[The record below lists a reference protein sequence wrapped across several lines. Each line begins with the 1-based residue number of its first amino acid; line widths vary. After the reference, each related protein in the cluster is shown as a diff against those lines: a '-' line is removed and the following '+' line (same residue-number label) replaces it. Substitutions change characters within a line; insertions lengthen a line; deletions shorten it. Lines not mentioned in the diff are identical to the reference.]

1 MQRAFKGV
9 WIPADIW
16 LSEDLS
22 LQEKVFLAEIDSLDN
37 KDGCF
42 ASNKYFAKFFGLTNG
57 RCSQIISSLKS
68 KGLISIDYV
77 YGKNKEIEKRVIKVV
92 NKLNTPIKYSKEG
105 VKNTKDPYLENAK
118 DNNPCINNPINNTLE
133 QLLQHEG
140 AAEIIQFWDNNG
152 FGYNNV
158 NAKHK
163 LLSWLDDSNF
173 KNPSEMILK
182 ALDIASTNDRRT
194 LAYVEGILRN
204 WTNESI
210 LTVDE
215 VKDRPKQTNNSEF
228 SYDPAVDSF

>member
-1 MQRAFKGV
+1 
-9 WIPADIW
+9 
-16 LSEDLS
+16 
-22 LQEKVFLAEIDSLDN
+22 KVF
-37 KDGCF
+37 G
-42 ASNKYFAKFFGLTNG
+42 
-57 RCSQIISSLKS
+57 KS
-68 KGLISIDYV
+68 
-77 YGKNKEIEKRVIKVV
+77 
-92 NKLNTPIKYSKEG
+92 NTPIREIDRPIRNVEGGYSE
-105 VKNTKDPYLENAK
+105 NLEE
-118 DNNPCINNPINNTLE
+118 NNPCINNPINNTLE

-215 VKDRPKQTNNSEF
+215 IKDRPKQTNKSEF